1 MLPASALR
9 LAAEWY
15 LHPGWITN
23 FNHMLN
29 FCPALIPL
37 VSIMTSSWLNVW
49 WWINE
54 MYKENLTILQKDIY
68 LGNIKWPEHNLSAS
82 PKISYTV
89 TVKDTPSHVSHF
101 YSFKTL
107 MHSCVLYSSYRM
119 QSTGWCEYLM
129 YGSDLLNFRV
139 SRADTELTSQQASG
153 AILVTLTIL

>member
-1 MLPASALR
+1 MLPASSLR

-29 FCPALIPL
+29 FGPALIPL
-37 VSIMTSSWLNVW
+37 VSIMTSSWLNVR

-54 MYKENLTILQKDIY
+54 TYKENLTILQMDIY
-68 LGNIKWPEHNLSAS
+68 LGNIKWPEHNLSTS
-82 PKISYTV
+82 PKISYTG
-89 TVKDTPSHVSHF
+89 TDTPSNVSHF

-107 MHSCVLYSSYRM
+107 MHCSYRI
-119 QSTGWCEYLM
+119 QSTGWREYLM